1 MTTKIKD
8 PKMHPYFIGKD
19 TYCYTV
25 YQIVTPQEKYL
36 EEGSEGKDYEKPV
49 GHYSTFG
56 SALQCVAREKLNNE
70 RTQYNSIKE
79 YIERWDVL
87 VVELKKL
94 QNYKGL

>member
-25 YQIVTPQEKYL
+25 YQIVTPQQKYL

-49 GHYSTFG
+49 GNFSNFG
-56 SALQCVAREKLNNE
+56 SALQRVAKCKLNNE
-70 RTQYNSIKE
+70 RAQYNSIKE
-79 YIERWDVL
+79 YIERWDEL
-87 VVELKKL
+87 MAELKKL

>member
-49 GHYSTFG
+49 GHYSNFG
-56 SALQCVAREKLNNE
+56 SALQRVTKCKLNNE

-79 YIERWDVL
+79 YIERWDEL
-87 VVELKKL
+87 MVELKKL

>member
-8 PKMHPYFIGKD
+8 PKMDPYYIGKD

-49 GHYSTFG
+49 AHYSNFG
-56 SALQCVAREKLNNE
+56 SALQRVAKEKLNNE
-70 RTQYNSIKE
+70 REQYNSIKE
-79 YIERWDVL
+79 YIERWDEL
-87 VVELKKL
+87 MVELKKL

>member
-8 PKMHPYFIGKD
+8 PKMDPYYIGKD

-49 GHYSTFG
+49 AHYSNFG
-56 SALQCVAREKLNNE
+56 SALQRVAKEKLNNE
-70 RTQYNSIKE
+70 REQYNSIKE
-79 YIERWDVL
+79 YIERWDEL
-87 VVELKKL
+87 IIELKQL
-94 QNYKGL
+94 QNYKEL